1 MLAYSGTKVLI
12 KYTLVFFFTLA
23 TMFIHWNAIDK
34 SNEKRSIIWEPDDN
48 YHQLIKAKNL
58 DSCYKDCLAINNL
71 LKYDFSN
78 FNETQRYEHDVY
90 LHHTAIEYHYL
101 KSKILQISN
110 KYFNDWEKTH
120 LFITKI
126 TSITLVISFIILIIN
141 LFNLNVG
148 LIASI
153 IILPYVTVKYGFHFS
168 NSSDDLASIFS
179 IFSIV
184 ALNDKKIQNY
194 ILSLALS
201 TLALFSHPVGVAMIF
216 FNFIFLISRDR
227 EILSKNKIIYFS
239 LSLILIIFY
248 FRLDLN
254 YLLSEYKFLN
264 LYNSINLSFSF
275 FLQLIILNI
284 KSGAY
289 FIYDL
294 FNLLNLLIII
304 LINIILRKNLV
315 KIFQKYKNLGPMLFA
330 STFIII
336 ISFIHYAPE
345 APLITRMQQLLT
357 LSFLSLYSVLT
368 YEFFMKVRKSKF
380 KLILIT
386 PVLLIFTLHSMY
398 NLNNLKLKIKSNVET
413 LNLNL
418 EVEEISK
425 IKENL
430 DNEKPVIFKKNNSDF
445 STFKTI
451 YYKFLL
457 EGFNEKNIIIDQ
469 LLSHNEKKKFLN
481 KNFLLVIPSPVINNN
496 LILKEDRPNCFNIS
510 TFYQCIRLGWY
521 GLNRT
526 RMSDLLVRNND
537 YLKITSGTNIKSIY
551 LNINTFNNNLIL
563 ESADKKKIN
572 FKTNNS
578 FDWLKINYS
587 EFDFSNI
594 TFLLSNKEF
603 VKLNGIKFNNNDL
616 SWPWNQDVN
625 ISHSGNKNLRNLEF
639 NLKKMIGDY
648 YCEDYKIIHDKSS
661 FMIID
666 MECQK

>member
-1 MLAYSGTKVLI
+1 MLAYPKTKVLI
-12 KYTLVFFFTLA
+12 KYTLIFFFSLT
-23 TMFIHWNAIDK
+23 TMFIHWNVIDK

-58 DSCYKDCLAINNL
+58 DSCYKDCLAVNNL

-78 FNETQRYEHDVY
+78 FNNTQKYVHDVY

-120 LFITKI
+120 LLITKI

-141 LFNLNVG
+141 LFNLNIG

-153 IILPYVTVKYGFHFS
+153 IILPYVTIKYGFHFS
-168 NSSDDLASIFS
+168 NSSDDLASVFS

-184 ALNDKKIQNY
+184 ALNKKKIQNY

-201 TLALFSHPVGVAMIF
+201 TLAIFSHPVGVVMIF
-216 FNFIFLISRDR
+216 FNFIFLILRDR
-227 EILSKNKIIYFS
+227 EILSRNKIIYFS

-264 LYNSINLSFSF
+264 LYNSIDLSFSF
-275 FLQLIILNI
+275 FLKLIVLNV

-289 FIYDL
+289 FAYDL

-304 LINIILRKNLV
+304 LFIIILRKDLV
-315 KIFQKYKNLGPMLFA
+315 KIFQKYKNLGPIFLA

-368 YEFFMKVRKSKF
+368 YEFVMKIKKSKF

-386 PVLLIFTLHSMY
+386 PVLLVFILHSIY
-398 NLNNLKLKIKSNVET
+398 NFNNLNLKIKSNVET

-418 EVEEISK
+418 DEKEISK
-425 IKENL
+425 I
-430 DNEKPVIFKKNNSDF
+430 NEKLSKEKPIIFKRNNSDF

-469 LLSHNEKKKFLN
+469 LLSHNEREKFLD

-496 LILKEDRPNCFNIS
+496 LILKKDRPNCFNIS
-510 TFYQCIRLGWY
+510 TFYQCIKLGWY
-521 GLNRT
+521 GLSRT

-537 YLKITSGTNIKSIY
+537 YLKITNETNIKSIY
-551 LNINTFNNNLIL
+551 LNINTFNNNVML
-563 ESADKKKIN
+563 ESADRKKIN
-572 FKTNNS
+572 FKTNNT

-587 EFDFSNI
+587 EFDFSKI

-603 VKLNGIKFNNNDL
+603 VKLNGIKFNNNNFN
-616 SWPWNQDVN
+616 WPWYQNTT
-625 ISHSGNKNLRNLEF
+625 ISHSDSKISRNLKF

-648 YCEDYKIIHDKSS
+648 YCEDHKIIHDKSS

-666 MECQK
+666 MKCQK